1 MDSKQYLYRTFFAAQ
16 DRFNEK
22 YTPFGFEPDIVQQ
35 YLHAGFNLA
44 SFHDFGA
51 ENESPLLTELY
62 LKQLYNNLLDAI
74 QDPKRSRHFRH
85 VCLDA
90 IHAPLISLKRYYKN
104 WPNGEVR
111 FLQLQQ
117 ELQRLQTP
125 LD

>member
-1 MDSKQYLYRTFFAAQ
+1 MDSKQYLYQTYFDAQ

-22 YTPFGFEPDIVQQ
+22 HSPYGYEPDIVQQ

-51 ENESPLLTELY
+51 DNESPLLTELF
-62 LKQLYNNLLDAI
+62 LKQLYFSLLEAI
-74 QDPKRSRHFRH
+74 QDPARSHSFRH

-90 IHAPLISLKRYYKN
+90 IHAPLIGLKRYYKN
-104 WPNGEVR
+104 WPNGDVR

-117 ELQRLQTP
+117 ELQRLQAP